1 MPFFFTNFSFAFFFL
16 AGLCLPDAVDAFAS
30 LRDVPSLPLRHVVT
44 KHDAEKSF
52 LRYEIEDEKVPQ
64 DLQNEIL
71 SAASELWKP
80 DGLPNHDLTHEND
93 GRVIEGE
100 SKLKDGILY
109 SGRASHYFHQQA
121 LGGCPKAQ
129 HSYALL
135 LWSGFGGVVQD
146 PGASARW
153 HAAAAVQ
160 NHLDGMAVFGGCL
173 RTGKG
178 VNRNVSLGLK
188 LIDYCAS
195 IGNPTGVNK
204 KAALLES
211 NQDEKGAVKL
221 YESCYQ
227 SGNANA
233 LLLMNLGWCIMN
245 RIGVDR
251 KDVERG
257 VGLWCKA
264 ANMAPDEGSEEAAWY
279 LYEEY
284 KYIDPIA
291 ARNWLKLAAELG
303 YQDAVNER
311 AELSNFDKT

>member
-1 MPFFFTNFSFAFFFL
+1 
-16 AGLCLPDAVDAFAS
+16 
-30 LRDVPSLPLRHVVT
+30 
-44 KHDAEKSF
+44 
-52 LRYEIEDEKVPQ
+52 
-64 DLQNEIL
+64 
-71 SAASELWKP
+71 
-80 DGLPNHDLTHEND
+80 
-93 GRVIEGE
+93 
-100 SKLKDGILY
+100 
-109 SGRASHYFHQQA
+109 
-121 LGGCPKAQ
+121 
-129 HSYALL
+129 
-135 LWSGFGGVVQD
+135 
-146 PGASARW
+146 
-153 HAAAAVQ
+153 
-160 NHLDGMAVFGGCL
+160 MAVFGGCL